1 MNNTEQQ
8 VTEAIRL
15 LRANLLWSKDFD
27 LIREPLA
34 HLLELAMQLPT
45 HQLDE
50 ALHTLSSE
58 IIRQDPSEAF
68 GDELE
73 RWVRSVERSIQKV
86 DAANNAN
93 IFQKIFRRF

>member
-1 MNNTEQQ
+1 MSNTEQQ
-8 VTEAIRL
+8 VIEAIRL

-34 HLLELAMQLPT
+34 NLLELLMQLPT

-50 ALHTLSSE
+50 AMDALTSE
-58 IIRQDPSEAF
+58 IIRQEPSEALS
-68 GDELE
+68 DELE

-86 DAANNAN
+86 DAANNQN
-93 IFQKIFRRF
+93 IFQKIFRRS